1 VGLWPWS
8 AYCALCRPLEAI
20 ATPYACSWRLFH
32 ACVGL
37 ALTGITPQEFTFN
50 LWFCIALC
58 IDVWQDSLIGKE
70 RMSQPVG
77 GNKMATKSVIKV
89 KELRDLA
96 AGMKINLV
104 VTKRGSGFII
114 VDCDSEIQLQRF
126 VQTLEIALIQVFI
139 DTMNSKRAYV
149 SDRAFAE
156 VK

>member
-1 VGLWPWS
+1 
-8 AYCALCRPLEAI
+8 
-20 ATPYACSWRLFH
+20 
-32 ACVGL
+32 
-37 ALTGITPQEFTFN
+37 
-50 LWFCIALC
+50 
-58 IDVWQDSLIGKE
+58 
-70 RMSQPVG
+70 MSQPVG